1 MPDNTIIAIVIPAVK
16 PDFLAKAL
24 DSLAAQTNKNFCVYI
39 DDDAGPESIREIA
52 GSFKETLTI
61 NYHRFEHNLGKTD
74 LVAQWQRCVEL
85 LNNETWFCLFSD
97 DDIMAPECI
106 QEFYNALN
114 ITKSAFD
121 VYRFDI
127 AVIDGNDNILTICP
141 KAPEHESAA
150 KMAYQLLLGNRG
162 NSMPE
167 HFFRRDEFLK
177 KGGFV
182 NFPLG
187 QASDWATSILHGKD
201 KGIYTIPGPL
211 VYWRR
216 SKINTSATAY
226 KNKAKSFVGHLSFIK
241 WLSAFFSEKELLT
254 NGITKDDFSHALKQ
268 NLINV
273 TRDHYKGF
281 PLSLL
286 LKTARVMHTLFS
298 ISIIKAITIIL
309 KLNISIKIK
318 KTYIA
323 TRKSLHLKDYSA
335 T

>member
-1 MPDNTIIAIVIPAVK
+1 MNNDVAIVIPAVK
-16 PDFLAKAL
+16 PDFLTKAL
-24 DSLAAQTNKNFCVYI
+24 NSLAAQTNKNFCVYI
-39 DDDAGPESIREIA
+39 HDDAGPENIRKIA
-52 GSFKETLTI
+52 ESYTSSLTI
-61 NYHRFEHNLGKTD
+61 KYHRFEHNLGKTD

-85 LNNETWFCLFSD
+85 QKHETWFCLFSD

-106 QEFYNALN
+106 QEFYNTLN

-127 AVIDGNDNILTICP
+127 AVIDGNDNLLTICP
-141 KAPEHESAA
+141 KAPHHESAI

-162 NSMPE
+162 NSMSE
-167 HFFRRDEFLK
+167 HFFKRDEFLK

-187 QASDWATSILHGKD
+187 QASDWVTSILHGID

-211 VYWRR
+211 IYWRR
-216 SKINTSATAY
+216 SKINISTTAY
-226 KNKAKSFVGHLSFIK
+226 KNKAKSFVGHLSFIQ
-241 WLSAFFSEKELLT
+241 WLFAFFSEKELLT
-254 NGITKDDFSHALKQ
+254 NGITKDDFSKALKQ
-268 NLINV
+268 NLINI
-273 TRDHYKGF
+273 TRDHYRGF

-286 LKTARVMHTLFS
+286 LKTARVMHKLFS
-298 ISIIKAITIIL
+298 ISIAKAITIIL
-309 KLNISIKIK
+309 KLNLSIKIK

-335 T
+335 A